1 MLRRELISR
10 KLFIRCSI
18 DFITLGQRQLSLA
31 KSEEGLVMLRE
42 NRSVRRAQLVRVSQQ
57 LVVLTPVS
65 VAAGAEA
72 RWVVSMYFFGSV

>member
-10 KLFIRCSI
+10 KLLIRCSI
-18 DFITLGQRQLSLA
+18 DFISPGQRQLSLA
-31 KSEEGLVMLRE
+31 RSEESLVMLRE

-65 VAAGAEA
+65 VAAGVEA
-72 RWVVSMYFFGSV
+72 RWVVSMYFFGSM